1 MHRRPDR
8 PAEVD
13 RSDVPV
19 LCGEPRVAV
28 PRGVCPVRGAMTRGG
43 GAPAFS
49 VALLA
54 GACSAGSGVPIRPS
68 PMPVDPVVVKGVEA
82 CSPGMVDVRGRF
94 CAVCDLQQS
103 DSCARACE
111 RGSGNACAILAGAF
125 RFGVGQERDV
135 AHAYQLYGK
144 GCGAGAPAAC
154 EGLAEL
160 RWAGLG
166 CRQDQ
171 ASAAHLLDDL
181 CAAGR
186 GASCTLLFHLLT
198 ERGAPGAARDSSSQ
212 ASNAA
217 EGPLACGP
225 KERRLW

>member
-1 MHRRPDR
+1 
-8 PAEVD
+8 
-13 RSDVPV
+13 
-19 LCGEPRVAV
+19 
-28 PRGVCPVRGAMTRGG
+28 MTRGG

-198 ERGAPGAARDSSSQ
+198 ERGAPGDDVWARRVAAYGCSIGEPSACAATSRDCGTNTSSGCLD
-212 ASNAA
+212 AGRRAC
-217 EGPLACGP
+217 ERGGPEFCDAGREP
-225 KERRLW
+225 